1 MTDQATMET
10 IKTDAIDLLSQHCL
24 TPELMLMKLVDRPVI
39 ILKGEDELEWTFVL
53 RHRCSRYLMAKSS
66 DMKRFEEIYVT
77 LQ

>member
-39 ILKGEDELEWTFVL
+39 ILKGEDSLEWTFVL
-53 RHRCSRYLMAKSS
+53 RHRCRRYLMAKSS

-77 LQ
+77 LH